1 MIHNI
6 RPHPYAELFSMEG
19 GESLEELAAD
29 IAANGLSNAI
39 VLDEGLIL
47 DGRRRY
53 AACKLAKVEGRFENF
68 AYVVAQGRAKPNGQL
83 AYVVSQNLHR
93 RHLSD
98 AQRAE
103 VAAKL
108 ANMPRGNPALTS
120 SNTANRVFG
129 LTEAKAAEMMNVSVD
144 QLQRA
149 KRKQRKTE
157 SADDEE
163 PEDEPQPKPE
173 RSEQL
178 REIVSILRRAKSLIV
193 AFKGVATPDDIEQ
206 LQKYLNV
213 LRIEANKLCAPDK
226 SEPLTD
232 DSLMTFGK
240 HKGERLGTIDTGYFK
255 WWLAKNPDRDEI
267 ESAAVTARYPEKAV
281 LTQKLKLHAY
291 ATARVERDNTQ

>member
-1 MIHNI
+1 MIQNI
-6 RPHPYAELFSMEG
+6 LPHPYAELFSMEG

-29 IAANGLSNAI
+29 IAANGLVNAI

-53 AACKLAKVEGRFENF
+53 AACKLAEVEGRFENF
-68 AYVVAQGRAKPNGQL
+68 SYLVAQGRAKPNGQL
-83 AYVVSQNLHR
+83 AFVVSQNLHR

-144 QLQRA
+144 QVQRA
-149 KRKQRKTE
+149 KRKQRETE
-157 SADDEE
+157 SGDNKE
-163 PEDEPQPKPE
+163 PEEAEPKPE

-178 REIVSILRRAKSLIV
+178 RKIVSALQNVRSLVV
-193 AFKGVATPDDIEQ
+193 AFNGDATPDDVDE
-206 LQKYLNV
+206 LEKAVNG
-213 LRIEANKLCAPDK
+213 LRVAVNKLCAPDK
-226 SEPLTD
+226 SEPLSD
-232 DSLMTFGK
+232 DSVMTFGK
-240 HKGERLGTIDTGYFK
+240 HKGERLSQIDTGYYR
-255 WWLAKNPDRDEI
+255 WWLNKNPDRDEI
-267 ESAAVTARYPEKAV
+267 ESAAVVARYPEKAV
-281 LTQKLKLHAY
+281 LNQKLKFHVY
-291 ATARVERDNTQ
+291 ATERVEREQSK